1 MPTASDAGSTK
12 GGKRYEKLGQSESES
27 DWSRDEKKDY
37 SQDEGETDVE
47 MSEHEEDDQ
56 PKQITPLRLL
66 KFGKPELPLVIS
78 ATFLSAICA
87 FLNMSQNFF
96 VGWLVDIVRFSDLSM
111 RQDQLNWITFVLLA
125 IYIADAM
132 LALFS
137 GVLYTIAASRC
148 SCRLRSLVLRNMLR
162 QDVAFF
168 DTVRIGEL
176 LNRLSTDTEVIQ
188 SVVTSNL
195 VGWFIPSVQVIIG
208 FVICFWYSWQ
218 LTLVILSVTP
228 VILIVM
234 FLQGTCM
241 KVLTEQELS
250 ALAGAGSKAAE
261 VLDNIRTVRSFVT
274 EEAEIQNYSDKIN
287 VSYFVAKKRAWI
299 SGGLGAV
306 SSMASDAC
314 ILLALWYGGQM
325 IFAGVITTGDLI
337 SYMLFAL
344 QTVFAFQSLLSIFPQ
359 FMEAIGASVRVFELL
374 DRVPR
379 VNYDGGIIPPHGIE
393 GRVTFDNVHFH
404 YPSRP
409 DAEVLDGVSCDVVP
423 GKTMAIVGPS
433 GSGKSTSISL
443 ISRFYDVDK
452 GKVMIDGVDVRTYDP
467 QWLRM
472 QIGLVSQEPV
482 LFAMSI
488 EENIMYGSEGATMAQ
503 VQRAAKMANAHDFIM
518 RIPDAYKAQVGER
531 GVMLSGGQ
539 RQRIAISRAVLKD
552 PKILLLDEAT
562 SALDSENEKLVQEAL
577 DRLMVGRTSVVI
589 AHRLSTIVDSD
600 QIIVIQNGRIVER
613 GTHDELIRMNG
624 VYKRLGRRQFGLKS
638 KAEEGA
644 KAIAAPKE
652 GDASTDVSSAVELIR
667 RTLQQRRRNNS
678 VQQVAARVQQMR
690 SEPERLKVLVRDLQ
704 TAETN
709 FQTAVAKIQEIA
721 KAGQ

>member
-1 MPTASDAGSTK
+1 VTQ
-12 GGKRYEKLGQSESES
+12 RYEKLGQSESES